1 MVLSKAEQVR
11 RVVETIPVGTTF
23 TAKEISDRIGGA
35 YGPSPYT
42 VAHYLYQME
51 TVELDTVHGGQ
62 RRPSVYRRRA

>member
-11 RVVETIPVGTTF
+11 RVVETIPVGTAF
-23 TAKEISDRIGGA
+23 TAKEISDRIGGT
-35 YGPSPYT
+35 YGPSPHT

>member
-11 RVVETIPVGTTF
+11 RVVETIPVGATF
-23 TAKEISDRIGGA
+23 TAKDISDRFGA
-35 YGPSPYT
+35 YGPSPYM
-42 VAHYLYQME
+42 VAHFLCLME